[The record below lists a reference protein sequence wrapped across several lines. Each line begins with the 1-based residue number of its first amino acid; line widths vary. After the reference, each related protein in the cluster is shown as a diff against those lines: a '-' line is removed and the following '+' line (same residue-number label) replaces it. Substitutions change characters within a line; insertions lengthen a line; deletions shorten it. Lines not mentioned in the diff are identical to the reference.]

1 MMRKVYFRADAS
13 TQIGYGHF
21 IRTLALAD
29 MLKDDFE
36 CVFFTAEPTDYQRSE
51 VKRVCALEELPADES
66 KFSLFLNRLKGD
78 EIVFLDNYFYTPEY
92 EKAIKKK
99 GCKLIA
105 FAPCKTCHYADVIIN
120 YIDNDRSHYDID
132 SSTQLVAGLEWSIL
146 REPFRRPINHGR
158 RQEGSIVVSFGGT
171 DQYSLTEK
179 VVDTIGTSKHFISV
193 ICTDRVSAERRI
205 ALRNKGVEVYTNISA
220 EMVADIFECS
230 EFAIL
235 SSSSVCLEA
244 LSRGTKVLAGY
255 YVDNQVAFYHTLL
268 NGQYIIGLGD
278 LLSNNCFCSLDF
290 KLNDASNRIDIPIDF
305 TKQKELYTSLF
316 KSIC

>member
-36 CVFFTAEPTDYQRSE
+36 CVFFTAEPTEYQRAE

-66 KFSLFLNRLKGD
+66 KFPLFLDRLKGD
-78 EIVFLDNYFYTPEY
+78 EIVFLDNYFFTPQY
-92 EKAIKKK
+92 EKAVKEK

-105 FAPCKTCHYADVIIN
+105 LAQRKTCHYADVIIN
-120 YIDNDRSHYDID
+120 YIDNERSHYSID

-146 REPFRRPINHGR
+146 REPFRRPVNHGKR
-158 RQEGSIVVSFGGT
+158 LKDSIVVSFGGT

-179 VVDTIGTSKHFISV
+179 VVDVLGTSKHFISV
-193 ICTDRVSAERRI
+193 ICTDRVSAERRV
-205 ALRNKGVEVYTNISA
+205 ALKNKGVEVYTNISA

-244 LSRGTKVLAGY
+244 LSRGSKVVAGY
-255 YVDNQVAFYHTLL
+255 YVDNQVAFYRTLI

-278 LLSNNCFCSLDF
+278 LLADKCFYSLDS
-290 KLNDASNRIDIPIDF
+290 KLTDASNKIDVTIDF